1 MNKMPGSSD
10 GGDETPV
17 ANQSDD
23 EILTDAKKYLEFYET
38 AFGENDKAA
47 IIDLEFLNGNHW
59 PEKQKRQRE
68 IDGRP
73 CITVN
78 KLPTFIN
85 QVTNNQRQ
93 NRGSIKVSPVGD
105 GADIETAEVI
115 NGMIKHIEYISN
127 ADVATDTAVASAA
140 AIGRGYFRIMPDYVN
155 EKSFD
160 QYLCFKRIR
169 NVFTVAFDPTSI
181 EADGSD
187 QQKCLV
193 HVKYTKEAF
202 KTEYPDARMSYEN
215 IGVGSAAYP
224 ANWLAHDWVRVAEF
238 YRIEKTR
245 AKLVRLSDGAIHWQ
259 DELPNADLL
268 KQAGIYTV
276 AERWS
281 FKKKVMWYKITA
293 LEILERTEIKC
304 DWIPVFPV
312 YGSELDIDGK
322 ITYSGVIR
330 HARDPQMM
338 YDFWMTSATE
348 EVALR
353 PKTPFIGAKGQFDGF
368 EGDWN
373 QANNKTFSYLEYNP
387 VTTDGQVVPPPQRQP
402 MADIPA
408 GMLMMAGH
416 ANDNIKGTT
425 GLFDSSFGAAGNA
438 TSGKQ
443 ELAQQHQGSVTNFH
457 YEDNLTRTR
466 RHAGRCIINMIPH
479 YYDTERVVEIMR
491 EDGEIES
498 RTINKQLSPEEQQQD
513 YATRKAKAPEGDDRV
528 AIRTVLNDLTVGRYA
543 VVVSSGPSYDTMRQQ
558 AADAMV
564 QFGQSWPKLM
574 DIAGDK
580 VVKAM
585 DWPGATEIAERI
597 ERTIPPE
604 IKYDPNDPNAGPP
617 PIPPQVQQQIQ
628 QMEAMLKEMKAEN
641 DQLRA
646 GVEKEQIK
654 AESNQQVALIKADA
668 DQRVETIQAESR
680 RDVEEIKGY
689 IAMLIQQMQPPPE
702 VKAAAAD
709 SMDQD

>member
-10 GGDETPV
+10 GGEDVPFAAQT
-17 ANQSDD
+17 DD
-23 EILTDAKKYLEFYET
+23 DILDDAKKYLALVDT
-38 AFGENDKAA
+38 AMGDNDKQA

-59 PEKQKRQRE
+59 PDKQKRQRE
-68 IDGRP
+68 LDGRP

-93 NRGSIKVSPVGD
+93 NRGSIKVSPVGSK
-105 GADIETAEVI
+105 ADIETADVI

-127 ADVATDTAVASAA
+127 ADVATDTAVAYAA
-140 AIGRGYFRIMPDYVN
+140 AVGRGYFRIMPEYTD
-155 EKSFD
+155 EMSFD

-169 NVFTVAFDPTSI
+169 NIFSVAFDPTSV
-181 EADGSD
+181 EADGCD
-187 QQKCLV
+187 QQRCMI

-202 KTEYPDARMSYEN
+202 KLEYPDAKLSYESIA
-215 IGVGSAAYP
+215 IGSTAYP
-224 ANWLAHDWVRVAEF
+224 ANWLAHDWVRVGEF
-238 YRIEKTR
+238 YRIEKTP
-245 AKLVRLSDGAIHWQ
+245 AELVRLSDGAIHWR
-259 DELPNADLL
+259 DELPSAELL
-268 KQAGIYTV
+268 EQAGVTEV
-276 AERWS
+276 AKRRS
-281 FKKKVMWYKITA
+281 FKKKVMWYKLTA
-293 LEILERTEIKC
+293 LEILERTEIMC

-368 EGDWN
+368 ESDWN
-373 QANNKTFSYLEYNP
+373 QANNKSFPFLEYNP
-387 VTTDGQVVPPPQRQP
+387 VTSDGQVVPPPQRQP
-402 MADIPA
+402 MADIPS

-425 GLFDSSFGAAGNA
+425 GLFDSSFGAAGTA

-479 YYDTERVVEIMR
+479 YYDTERVVQIMR

-498 RTINKQLSPEEQQQD
+498 RTVNKPLSPEEQQQD
-513 YATRKAKAPEGDDRV
+513 LQQRQMKAPSGKQL
-528 AIRTVLNDLTVGRYA
+528 AIKTVLNDLTVGEYA

-585 DWPGATEIAERI
+585 DWPGAQEIAARI
-597 ERTIPPE
+597 ERTIPPN
-604 IKYDPNDPNAGPP
+604 IKYDPNDPNADQLPP
-617 PIPPQVQQQIQ
+617 PIPPEVDQQIK
-628 QMEAMLKEMKAEN
+628 QMEAMLKEMKEEN
-641 DQLRA
+641 DQLKA
-646 GVEKEQIK
+646 GVEKEHIK
-654 AESNQQVALIKADA
+654 AQTQEEVARVKADA
-668 DQRVETIQAESR
+668 DERVALIQADAKK
-680 RDVEEIKGY
+680 DVEEIKGY
-689 IAMLIQQMQPPPE
+689 VAMLVAQITPPPE
-702 VKAAAAD
+702 IKTAAEESAAG
-709 SMDQD
+709 